1 MTPGRTNIATV
12 AMRTSVVSLGSA
24 IVLFNSMSP
33 ASFAFG
39 TYNTAGQRAE
49 HERITRMAL
58 ACSDDSPPGDL
69 DCFEPMSLDQLAGTD
84 GTLGAVGS
92 PDGDSIFEPAAHCD
106 NADYFNDPSYPQ
118 TRRSAS
124 LALIECVEKL
134 KGNFNDGIA
143 RSARLVRDGSV
154 DASQVDLRANCT
166 FVGRVSGRAKCE
178 AIEGFGRALH
188 GTQDFYSH
196 SNWSDSSDET
206 MWPSLEN
213 PPGLEEEGLSTLFN
227 LTADLKVTE
236 SQIPADLTTGC
247 FSVMG
252 GCEGRVTHDVL
263 NKDEGNIGSR
273 YGEFNNPA
281 TPRGKIDRNFWKA
294 ANAAYLDTQ
303 LQWRDF
309 RKALKAKYGDK
320 EGERMACAITRDNPV
335 RDCR

>member
-1 MTPGRTNIATV
+1 
-12 AMRTSVVSLGSA
+12 
-24 IVLFNSMSP
+24 MSP
-33 ASFAFG
+33 TVFAFG

-58 ACSDDSPPGDL
+58 ACDGDTLPGDFG
-69 DCFEPMSLDQLAGTD
+69 CFEARSLEQLAGAD

-118 TRRSAS
+118 TRHAAS

-143 RSARLVRDGSV
+143 SSSGLIRSGTI

-166 FVGRVSGRAKCE
+166 FVGGVSGRSKCE

-196 SNWSDSSDET
+196 SNWADSSDEAK
-206 MWPSLEN
+206 WPSVEN
-213 PPGLEEEGLSTLFN
+213 PPGLEKEGLSTLFD
-227 LTADLKVTE
+227 LTADRKVAE
-236 SQIPADLTTGC
+236 SQIPPDLTTGC
-247 FSVMG
+247 FYVAG
-252 GCEGRVTHDVL
+252 DCEGRITHDVL
-263 NKDEGNIGSR
+263 NKDEGNIGSS
-273 YGEFNNPA
+273 YGEFDGPA
-281 TPRGKIDRNFWKA
+281 TPRGRIARNFWKA

-309 RKALKAKYGDK
+309 RKMLKVKYGDK
-320 EGERMACAITRDNPV
+320 EGGRMACVITRDNPV
-335 RDCR
+335 RDCG